1 MHIPNELSQSK
12 AKSNEHL
19 NFKRKGKCE
28 ESTRYASGYLKC
40 KSCLKKKKWWMRY
53 FKEGGGR
60 CRARNGKDKMLENL
74 N

>member
-19 NFKRKGKCE
+19 NIKRKGKCE
-28 ESTRYASGYLKC
+28 ESTKYATGYLKC
-40 KSCLKKKKWWMRY
+40 KSCLKKNDGWDILKR
-53 FKEGGGR
+53 GGGR
-60 CRARNGKDKMLENL
+60 GRARNGKDKMLENL

>member
-40 KSCLKKKKWWMRY
+40 KSCLKKKK
-53 FKEGGGR
+53 
-60 CRARNGKDKMLENL
+60 
-74 N
+74 